1 MMKRLIAIATTM
13 TITVG
18 LLAAGPARATVPGPQ
33 TNGQIV
39 FGYDDDTGR
48 MFVANPDGT
57 HVFQLPLQNP
67 AGCPG
72 WSPDGTKVLVGCN
85 FPPVGLVRP
94 ATIDPDGRHFK
105 LLDGADTDLGIFC
118 LDWSPDGS
126 RLACEGNGDPP
137 SELDGIYTVR
147 SSDGG
152 GLVRVTKNPYGIPFC
167 CPVRNQDGVPS
178 YSPDGSQIVF
188 GRTNQKSDFAV
199 FVANTDGTGVHQIT
213 PWGLQ
218 ARNGRWSPDGNWIV
232 FNVDSE
238 FHHFRGELFLVH
250 PDGTG
255 LHKIAIDTNGSRYFA
270 KEPTWSPDGTRILFV
285 MYLASNN
292 NGQPDLFT
300 MNPDGSH
307 LTQVTNTP
315 EPENTPSWGTHP
327 LET

>member
-1 MMKRLIAIATTM
+1 MMKRLIALATTM
-13 TITVG
+13 MIAVG
-18 LLAAGPARATVPGPQ
+18 LLATGPARATVPGPQ

-57 HVFQLPLQNP
+57 HVFRLPLQNP

-72 WSPDGTKVLVGCN
+72 WSPDGSKVLVGCN
-85 FPPVGLVRP
+85 FPPEGLVRP
-94 ATIDPDGRHFK
+94 AKIDPDGRHFK
-105 LLDGADTDLGIFC
+105 LLDAADNDLGIFC
-118 LDWSPDGS
+118 WDWSPDGS

-137 SELDGIYTVR
+137 SERDGIYTVR
-147 SSDGG
+147 SSDG
-152 GLVRVTKNPYGIPFC
+152 
-167 CPVRNQDGVPS
+167 
-178 YSPDGSQIVF
+178 
-188 GRTNQKSDFAV
+188 
-199 FVANTDGTGVHQIT
+199 
-213 PWGLQ
+213 
-218 ARNGRWSPDGNWIV
+218 
-232 FNVDSE
+232 
-238 FHHFRGELFLVH
+238 GELFLVH

-315 EPENTPSWGTHP
+315 EPENTPSWGTH
-327 LET
+327 